1 MYARDS
7 SDNTEYSEALP
18 CVTCIFVK
26 GNLVILSCIL
36 VSLYRVTYIF
46 VSIAGEVDGGSFIL
60 HVDRDPAD
68 LRQHVLEV
76 PEVCQEIHDG
86 VSNLKEHWF
95 TIPNAD

>member
-18 CVTCIFVK
+18 SHPIMYFR
-26 GNLVILSCIL
+26 
-36 VSLYRVTYIF
+36 SLYRITYIF

-68 LRQHVLEV
+68 LRQHVLEI

>member
-1 MYARDS
+1 MYFR
-7 SDNTEYSEALP
+7 
-18 CVTCIFVK
+18 
-26 GNLVILSCIL
+26 
-36 VSLYRVTYIF
+36 SLYRVTYIF
-46 VSIAGEVDGGSFIL
+46 VSIAGEVDGGSFVL